1 MATIDLL
8 IQCAQKLETEF
19 PDQLA
24 LVPEPKLSA
33 LATSPEWRH
42 LGEWEGPE
50 FIRHVRRVLR
60 RGGSGAVVITSLG
73 RVHGFVLVAS
83 EAAKPQAGLQ
93 AVAGVEEA
101 PDDKMGRTLSALYDE
116 AAQSVERERAAKAR
130 PETRR
135 PTDPPR
141 PAARPAA
148 AATSTT
154 TPAPPPPP
162 QSDGRIAAA
171 MRSQAE
177 VKSPSRLRAV
187 LLAVA
192 LVVSVAA
199 FQISRALEEAR
210 SNEPKGGIAWRP
222 ASLPAD
228 IVGPR
233 VVRLGD
239 PLLVGDI
246 AVSGLNNTLDD
257 HLVLAETCYE
267 ALIATLPADEVPGA
281 ELTLKLVIGAD
292 GALSRASIAHG
303 YKGDTRL
310 ATCALESVQGARF
323 PAPSEGSAAAASYVV
338 AFVAPP
344 APGAEAPKE

>member
-8 IQCAQKLETEF
+8 IQCANRLEKDF

-24 LVPEPKLSA
+24 LLPEAKLTA
-33 LATSPEWRH
+33 LLSSPEWRH

-50 FIRHVRRVLR
+50 FIRHLRRVLR
-60 RGGSGAVVITSLG
+60 KGASGAVVITHTAH
-73 RVHGFVLVAS
+73 VHGFMLVAS
-83 EAAKPQAGLQ
+83 EKPEPKLPGNLQ
-93 AVAGVEEA
+93 VVSFDDSQ
-101 PDDKMGRTLSALYDE
+101 DDKMGRTLSALYEE
-116 AAQSVERERAAKAR
+116 ASASVERERAAKASAD
-130 PETRR
+130 PRR
-135 PTDPPR
+135 ATDPPR
-141 PAARPAA
+141 PAPRSAAPAA
-148 AATSTT
+148 APTP
-154 TPAPPPPP
+154 PAPATPTE
-162 QSDGRIAAA
+162 GRIAAA
-171 MRSQAE
+171 MRSQSE
-177 VKSPSRLRAV
+177 VKAPSHLRAV
-187 LLAVA
+187 LLVIA

-199 FQISRALEEAR
+199 YQISRALEEAR
-210 SNEPKGGIAWRP
+210 SLDPKGGIAWRP

-246 AVSGLNNTLDD
+246 AVSALNNTLDD

-267 ALIATLPADEVPGA
+267 SLIATLPADAVPGA

-310 ATCALESVQGARF
+310 ATCALEAVQGARF
-323 PAPSEGSAAAASYVV
+323 PTPSQGSAAAASYVV

-344 APGAEAPKE
+344 APEAAPVTE